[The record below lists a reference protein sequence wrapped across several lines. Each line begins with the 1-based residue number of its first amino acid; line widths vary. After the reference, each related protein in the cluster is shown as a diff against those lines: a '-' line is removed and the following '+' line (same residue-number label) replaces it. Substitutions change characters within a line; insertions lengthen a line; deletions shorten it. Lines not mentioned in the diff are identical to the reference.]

1 MNKKSKFAPLIV
13 LTGFIFPAISHSGEL
28 LYEQV
33 IGNATDLQSA
43 KSLYK
48 EVHCGAANELASDV
62 YYQSSDGVL
71 IAHKALDYES
81 GRTTPSFIQTDALNQ
96 EKVDVKF
103 DQMTLTMSM
112 VNRDGKESY
121 WQTLMSD
128 KTIEFQF
135 PLVSRNQLIALRLK
149 KSPCQYETN
158 TDQCFAL
165 EPANWLFRML
175 ASPIELGY
183 DSTLMRLN
191 RYRGLSNINDVNG
204 AGLVVDIKY
213 QYQQADVV
221 CRVAKDPKSDRI

>member
-1 MNKKSKFAPLIV
+1 M
-13 LTGFIFPAISHSGEL
+13 
-28 LYEQV
+28 
-33 IGNATDLQSA
+33 
-43 KSLYK
+43 
-48 EVHCGAANELASDV
+48 
-62 YYQSSDGVL
+62 
-71 IAHKALDYES
+71 
-81 GRTTPSFIQTDALNQ
+81 
-96 EKVDVKF
+96 
-103 DQMTLTMSM
+103 
-112 VNRDGKESY
+112 
-121 WQTLMSD
+121 
-128 KTIEFQF
+128 
-135 PLVSRNQLIALRLK
+135 VSRNQLIALRLK